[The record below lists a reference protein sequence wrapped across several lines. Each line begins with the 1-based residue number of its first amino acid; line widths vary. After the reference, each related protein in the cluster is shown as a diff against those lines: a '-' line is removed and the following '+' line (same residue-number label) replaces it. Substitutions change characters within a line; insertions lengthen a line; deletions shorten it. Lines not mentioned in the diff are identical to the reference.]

1 MDKQKL
7 NHEKVYRLIQTIAV
21 ICMFASVALA
31 IMMSFQVIKYT
42 PAILAIVLVILVIS
56 VSCMMVLPWV
66 KQLAKGEFKVLCYV
80 MFAIAAISCVLWTA
94 DVIVAVNLA
103 TMINK
108 DVADAVIFGQL
119 KFIKI
124 SLIIT
129 FQLIV
134 VSLIASF
141 VVKYRKTMIAFQV
154 ITYISNLYIDFY
166 GSYALTCVVST
177 NDGLQFVGNTNFITN
192 KISIMFAVMALAFV
206 TISNAVVRSMDK
218 RKRRDALAP
227 MFDSQDK
234 QITQTSTQS
243 NSDVNDGKTVQ
254 QKLKELK
261 NLLDNNLITEEE
273 YAKKRDELIDQ
284 L

>member
-7 NHEKVYRLIQTIAV
+7 SHEKVYRLIQTIAV

-31 IMMSFQVIKYT
+31 IMMAFQVIKYT

-66 KQLAKGEFKVLCYV
+66 KQLSKGEFKVLCYV

-103 TMINK
+103 TTINK
-108 DVADAVIFGQL
+108 DVANAVIFGQL
-119 KFIKI
+119 RFIKI

-134 VSLIASF
+134 TSLIASF

-177 NDGLQFVGNTNFITN
+177 NDGLQFIGNTNFITN

-227 MFDSQDK
+227 MFESQDK
-234 QITQTSTQS
+234 QDAQASTQS
-243 NSDVNDGKTVQ
+243 TNDVKDGKPVQ